1 MVARRCLMTEA
12 YSPRSAKRL
21 FHFLFRNAVLY
32 MSSYR
37 ITKALLRLNSG
48 VHKCMTGSSIP
59 VGVWLSLGFKR
70 SGRHSPGWDHSPD
83 AREPVHTVAG
93 DGLGQV
99 PCLT

>member
-1 MVARRCLMTEA
+1 MAHWCLMTEA
-12 YSPRSAKRL
+12 YSLCSTKRL

-59 VGVWLSLGFKR
+59 VGVWLSLGFKH
-70 SGRHSPGWDHSPD
+70 SGRHSPGWNHSLD
-83 AREPVHTVAG
+83 ATEPVHTVAV
-93 DGLGQV
+93 DGVGQV